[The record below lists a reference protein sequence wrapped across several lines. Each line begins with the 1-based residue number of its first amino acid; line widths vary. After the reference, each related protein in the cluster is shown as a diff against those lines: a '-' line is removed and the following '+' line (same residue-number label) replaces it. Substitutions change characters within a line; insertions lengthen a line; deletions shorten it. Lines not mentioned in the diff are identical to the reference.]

1 MPGSLAGLP
10 QGSKGS
16 PRALREY
23 PKASKGSPRALRE
36 PRKLQ
41 RERWEPC
48 GNSRRPQKDR
58 WEPCGNTRR
67 PQKDGWEP
75 CGNTR
80 KLQKDG
86 REPCG
91 NSRKAPGNGHEKN
104 PSSVF
109 IVPNTAGVCTSRW
122 KERGMREDKTRPPP
136 LTSVP
141 VRAVSAASP
150 MRSAARLPRACL
162 PSNQALGW
170 LWSSRPKSFRCRP
183 HDGDRISS

>member
-1 MPGSLAGLP
+1 MPGSLAGAP
-10 QGSKGS
+10 QASKGS

-41 RERWEPC
+41 RE
-48 GNSRRPQKDR
+48 R